1 MGLEDLLKFF
11 SFGGVIWRESPNAAY
26 LVLVILHELLRVYVD
41 FVQRLLDDVDEDG
54 RFLDSSL
61 QKLED
66 VTYAKDLGFLVFF
79 IAHACRHALLVII
92 L

>member
-26 LVLVILHELLRVYVD
+26 LVVVVFHELLRLYVD
-41 FVQRLLDDVDEDG
+41 FVQRLLDDMDEDG
-54 RFLDSSL
+54 CFLDSSC

-66 VTYAKDLGFLVFF
+66 VIYANHLGFLVLF
-79 IAHACRHALLVII
+79 IAHACRHALVVIV